1 MQQCRWLR
9 QRGGGGQDAAVPVR
23 NQEHRQE
30 QQRDNERI
38 HHQAHGL
45 DDQLL
50 TATHHGQQAEN
61 QHQRQHG
68 ARWRHDVQLMFEE
81 AADGVGQ
88 RHAVDQQDR
97 EDRKEVQQGDQR
109 AGPDAEMLFHH
120 FGDVRAFTT
129 GQHEAGQAAV
139 CVEGHRECQHGQDQ
153 QRPETAQARVDR
165 QKQGAR
171 TNRRAKQA
179 QHPGGVL
186 AIPACKRR
194 GCRVYIAFVNAIGL
208 IIHPVGSPHSGH
220 LPPGQNASEY
230 PTGSALA
237 ETGARFWSISE
248 QKQRLR

>member
-1 MQQCRWLR
+1 M
-9 QRGGGGQDAAVPVR
+9 R
-23 NQEHRQE
+23 NQVHRQE
-30 QQRDNERI
+30 QQRDDERI
-38 HHQAHGL
+38 DHQAHGL

-50 TATHHGQQAEN
+50 TATHHRQQAED

-68 ARWRHDVQLMFEE
+68 ARWRRDVQLMLEE
-81 AADGVGQ
+81 AAHGVGQ
-88 RHAVDQQDR
+88 GHAVDQQDR
-97 EDRKEVQQGDQR
+97 ENGEEVQQGDQR
-109 AGPDAEMLFHH
+109 TGLDAEMFFHH
-120 FGDVRAFTT
+120 FSDVGAFAT
-129 GQHEAGQAAV
+129 GQHKTGQPAV
-139 CVEGHRECQHGQDQ
+139 RVERHREGQQRQDQ
-153 QRPETAQARVDR
+153 QRPETAEARIDR

-186 AIPACKRR
+186 AIPARKGRW
-194 GCRVYIAFVNAIGL
+194 CRVYIAFVNAIGL

-237 ETGARFWSISE
+237 ETGARFWRISE